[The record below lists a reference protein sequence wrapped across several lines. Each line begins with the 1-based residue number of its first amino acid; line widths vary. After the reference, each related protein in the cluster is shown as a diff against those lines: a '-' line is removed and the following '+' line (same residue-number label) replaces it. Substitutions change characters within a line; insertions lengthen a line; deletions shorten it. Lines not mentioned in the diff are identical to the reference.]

1 MRDKFDVY
9 ITINMKRKIVSL
21 LLCVTTIALSLA
33 AQDAKN
39 QDKTIQT
46 KMDAFTSRTGAIIKF
61 VDYNL
66 PSLKLYL
73 GGSADT
79 RIGKLTSAGESRFFY
94 QIEKTGQYSNS
105 TASIE
110 YSDLLEIIKALST
123 LKTSVDND
131 LALHPDYLENKF
143 VTSDGFQIGYY
154 ISNEKTKWY
163 LKLEKYGSD
172 NTVFINDVETLVNA
186 FQGAKDKIEEIK
198 SK

>member
-1 MRDKFDVY
+1 
-9 ITINMKRKIVSL
+9 MKRKIVSL

-46 KMDAFTSRTGAIIKF
+46 KMDAFASRTGAIIKF
-61 VDYNL
+61 IDYNL
-66 PSLKLYL
+66 PNLKLYL

-79 RIGKLTSAGESRFFY
+79 RIRKLTSAGESRFFY
-94 QIEKTGQYSNS
+94 QIEKTGQYNNS

-172 NTVFINDVETLVNA
+172 NTVFINDVETLINA
-186 FQGAKDKIEEIK
+186 FQGAKDKVEEIK